1 MSLPIVRN
9 SYIPRYV
16 KKDLKWYERDGLLT
30 YIDQLEYERF
40 SNDRDHYLKN
50 VKLSNFDIIHSQC
63 RGDERKHCDKFYQT
77 ITNKNLEKMP
87 SDHKKKALAACARS
101 KRNDLYVQRDL
112 MISYFKSL

>member
-1 MSLPIVRN
+1 MSLPIVQN
-9 SYIPRYV
+9 SYILRYV

-50 VKLSNFDIIHSQC
+50 VKLTNFDIIHSQC

-77 ITNKNLEKMP
+77 ITNENLEKMLP
-87 SDHKKKALAACARS
+87 TI
-101 KRNDLYVQRDL
+101 KRKLLLPAPEVNVMTF